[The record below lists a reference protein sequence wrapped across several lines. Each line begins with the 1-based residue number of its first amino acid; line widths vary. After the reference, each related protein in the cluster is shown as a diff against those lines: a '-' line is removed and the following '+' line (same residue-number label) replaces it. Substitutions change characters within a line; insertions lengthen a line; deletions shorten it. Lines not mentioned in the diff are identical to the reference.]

1 MKWRSDSVNRT
12 VVDLSLSFFIA
23 GSFYIPI
30 NCVSRSNEGKK
41 TANRYRFGI
50 DPVSPIEEFSLI
62 FTATDGHDVE
72 GLMCSESAPPPPE
85 STLPMKEMRLT
96 AYFPQ

>member
-30 NCVSRSNEGKK
+30 NCVSRSNEEKK
-41 TANRYRFGI
+41 IANRYRVGI
-50 DPVSPIEEFSLI
+50 AQVSPIEKFSLI

-72 GLMCSESAPPPPE
+72 GLMCSESAPPPLE
-85 STLPMKEMRLT
+85 STLPIRKCG
-96 AYFPQ
+96 

>member
-1 MKWRSDSVNRT
+1 MNRT

-41 TANRYRFGI
+41 TANRYLLGI
-50 DPVSPIEEFSLI
+50 APVSPIEEFSLI
-62 FTATDGHDVE
+62 FTATDGHTDGHDVQ
-72 GLMCSESAPPPPE
+72 GLMCSESAPPPLE
-85 STLPMKEMRLT
+85 STLPMKECG
-96 AYFPQ
+96 